1 MSIIAGVELGGTKC
15 LCVLAKDGAIV
26 EHARVDTTDPATTM
40 AGIEA
45 ALDQWRGFDAI
56 GIASFGPVG
65 IDPDAANYGHITATT
80 KPGWADTDV
89 AGRLERRYGIPTGFH
104 TDVVGA
110 GLAEGEWGAAKGLA
124 DHAYIT
130 IGTGI
135 GVGLIASNRPVVG
148 MTHQELGHV
157 RPVRLAED
165 DWPGICSF
173 HGDCAEG
180 LASGP
185 AIEARAGV
193 TADQIAEH
201 SPVWPQVAH
210 PIAQLCHTLVLTGI
224 PRRIVFGGGVSLG
237 VAWLLPMV
245 RKMLDASLGSY
256 GDRSLMGD
264 LNDYIVPAALGGEAG
279 PLGAIL
285 LGEQA
290 LNRSSF
296 TPS

>member
-1 MSIIAGVELGGTKC
+1 MTTIAGVELGGTKC
-15 LCVLAKDGAIV
+15 LCVLARDGTIV
-26 EHARVDTTDPATTM
+26 ERVRIDTTDPVTTM
-40 AGIEA
+40 AGVEA
-45 ALDQWRGFDAI
+45 ALDGWHGFDAI

-65 IDPDAANYGHITATT
+65 IDPHAASYGHITATT
-80 KPGWADTDV
+80 KPGWANTDV
-89 AGRLERRYGIPTGFH
+89 AGRLQRRYGVPTGFH

-110 GLAEGEWGAAKGLA
+110 GLAEGERGAAKGLA

-135 GVGLIASNRPVVG
+135 GVGLIAGGKPVVG

-157 RPVRLAED
+157 RPVRMAGD
-165 DWPGICSF
+165 DWPGFCSF
-173 HGDCAEG
+173 HGDCIEG

-185 AIEARAGV
+185 AIKARAGV
-193 TADQIAEH
+193 SADHILEH

-245 RKMLDASLGSY
+245 REMLDASIGSY

-264 LNDYIVPAALGGEAG
+264 LDAFIVPAALGGEAG
-279 PLGAIL
+279 PLGAVL
-285 LGEQA
+285 LGEQVLEGA
-290 LNRSSF
+290 V
-296 TPS
+296 TPA